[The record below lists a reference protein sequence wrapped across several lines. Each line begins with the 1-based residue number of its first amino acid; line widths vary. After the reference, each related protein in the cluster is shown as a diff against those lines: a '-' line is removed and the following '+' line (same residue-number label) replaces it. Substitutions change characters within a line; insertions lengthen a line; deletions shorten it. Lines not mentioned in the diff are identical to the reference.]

1 MGSRID
7 FDDVRKQANYEAV
20 RFRVEELMVSLGID
34 IEETPPEVYLSQMS
48 DNSLVQLLDS
58 IEGESALRLP
68 EMEKVI
74 FEEFVDMLKNLSVMK
89 KVLASDNLTLALRKE
104 IIQRLQSYTSKTRD
118 MNTTSQQKKYFYRMS
133 KRAEGILNALP
144 MLTDIELHKA
154 SAPYEFLDKVTTLLS
169 EEWYFHRFNFRRN
182 KND

>member
-34 IEETPPEVYLSQMS
+34 IKETPPEVYLSQMS
-48 DNSLVQLLDS
+48 DTTLVQLLDT
-58 IEGESALRLP
+58 IEGEEAIKLN
-68 EMEKVI
+68 EMEKAI
-74 FEEFVDMLKNLSVMK
+74 FEDFVDMLGDLPVMK

-104 IIQRLQSYTSKTRD
+104 IIRRLQSYTSKTRD

-133 KRAEGILNALP
+133 KRAEGILTALP
-144 MLTDIELHKA
+144 MLTDMELDKD
-154 SAPYEFLDKVTTLLS
+154 SAPPAFFDKVSVLLS
-169 EEWYFHRFNFRRN
+169 KEWYFHRFQFNR
-182 KND
+182 K